1 MICDSFIYKHHFAHI
16 AFTLECV
23 GTALVVDKS
32 SQEKEVSIQNA
43 AEKVMAKRKL
53 TKKSLKHSS
62 L

>member
-23 GTALVVDKS
+23 CTPLVVDKS
-32 SQEKEVSIQNA
+32 SEEKEFSMHDATQKIM
-43 AEKVMAKRKL
+43 AERKP
-53 TKKSLKHSS
+53 TKKSLEHSS